1 MRRRQLV
8 GLLGTA
14 VVAWPLISRAQ
25 QPIVPVIGYL
35 GFGSAVNSVSY
46 LAAFRKGLIEEGF
59 VEGQNVTI
67 EYRWLEGQY
76 DRLPELAADLVR
88 RRVAVIA
95 TPGNPPATV
104 RSVMA
109 TTAAIPIVFGVA
121 DDPVKWGL
129 VASLARP
136 KSNATGINFLTSEVV
151 TKRLTLLHELVPGA
165 TRIAILLNSADS
177 ARSESMLK
185 DVEGAARVLA
195 LQTHVLNAS
204 TNQEIDSAF
213 ATLAREPADALFVSP
228 DAFFNTRRVQLAML
242 TARYAIPA
250 AFSVREYAD
259 AGGLMSYGINLGD
272 MFRQVGIYT
281 GKILKGAKPADLP
294 VVQSTKFEFVI
305 NAQTARMLGLT
316 VPSALLATA
325 DDVIE

>member
-76 DRLPELAADLVR
+76 DRLPELAVDLVH

-121 DDPVKWGL
+121 DDF

-228 DAFFNTRRVQLAML
+228 DAFYNTRRVQLAML

-272 MFRQVGIYT
+272 MFRQE
-281 GKILKGAKPADLP
+281 
-294 VVQSTKFEFVI
+294 KF
-305 NAQTARMLGLT
+305 
-316 VPSALLATA
+316 
-325 DDVIE
+325 

>member
-1 MRRRQLV
+1 MATHFACSATDCASHWLHRLR
-8 GLLGTA
+8 LG
-14 VVAWPLISRAQ
+14 R
-25 QPIVPVIGYL
+25 
-35 GFGSAVNSVSY
+35 NSVSY

-59 VEGQNVTI
+59 FEGQNVTI

-76 DRLPELAADLVR
+76 DRLPEMAADLVR
-88 RRVAVIA
+88 RQVAVIA

-151 TKRLTLLHELVPGA
+151 TKRLTLLHELAPGA
-165 TRIAILLNSADS
+165 TRIAILLNSADP

-259 AGGLMSYGINLGD
+259 AGGLMSYGVNLGD